1 MPETST
7 WSPMPGL
14 GVKLILHISVHLDQ
28 KANEG
33 EEYIFFAFGSCA
45 RLWQCEKRADNC
57 LQISP
62 FVWQPLLLR
71 NNFNDRHCWW
81 VFATMSRPLGMLA
94 LGLETKLKIFWLNI
108 EQTWCGKCGA
118 EGWKG
123 IRCYVVEKSTMISE
137 DGLRFKP
144 KSTITGSCE
153 YNSWENHFVLI
164 SLFNKTGKEENVGI
178 LNLTKDMAWQR
189 NMYEYVVWAMKS
201 LSMAIGQCRFKK
213 CFLINF
219 NY

>member
-1 MPETST
+1 MEPNARSWGETDTS
-7 WSPMPGL
+7 
-14 GVKLILHISVHLDQ
+14 HICTPRPKSKWV
-28 KANEG
+28 G
-33 EEYIFFAFGSCA
+33 GGIYFFVFGSCA

-81 VFATMSRPLGMLA
+81 VLATMSRPLRMLA
-94 LGLETKLKIFWLNI
+94 LGLEKKLKIFWLNI

-137 DGLRFKP
+137 DGLRFEP

-153 YNSWENHFVLI
+153 YNSWENPYLNAFPKFIHSWKTPMLCNFVN
-164 SLFNKTGKEENVGI
+164 SVSQ
-178 LNLTKDMAWQR
+178 LTKTFKIIVEIFTNCQ
-189 NMYEYVVWAMKS
+189 N
-201 LSMAIGQCRFKK
+201 GQ
-213 CFLINF
+213 
-219 NY
+219 